1 MSTETPLL
9 NLTPVYLQNT
19 DNIVNTLIFMNVD
32 QGHDF
37 HDGSARTKTSAG
49 LSTWVDLD
57 LKNKGFLNQIPSRV
71 FYQKYPNDTTPDEK
85 TYPLSNDDI
94 FGNSDFIKGSLNTT
108 FVGGSGAYAFVVV
121 EDEDLKIPLPEGT
134 TLEEAIIKEI
144 TKNIT
149 IKIQNNGDKFYIY
162 AEGDTQGENGKTF
175 NIGTQESPIN
185 IMFLPFY
192 QRVYNGSMH
201 KLWTFN
207 SIKHIYLIKLTKLIL
222 IKSKTELKI
231 SNEIPDKI
239 FTCEKFTEINSIVP
253 QYVMIFKQF
262 IEGFIKNLRTR
273 LEEKSIPVPEGLI
286 TGKKIDYKMFDT
298 LSPEIKEIILELFLN
313 GLFTNNFDAVSVNN
327 IVGQSSNLVEY
338 NSETNKFYIQLEGEQ
353 KEFTEFIPRGTK
365 YYFDTC
371 GDKGFRYFLH
381 LLYSNQKPFI
391 HPNYNFGKPKLET
404 ARNSI
409 FEKITNELLNKY
421 NDLKKTN
428 TEITESSDSDIKK
441 NFISKQYGYI
451 TDTNIGSYGNES
463 TADFLIDSFNNTIF
477 SSQDGGGDLDKL
489 ELVRDIGPNLATIKK
504 ERNYTKAKGAIKK
517 IIEVIQTLPNC
528 SELSE
533 ELKDFVLNKFSQD
546 ISDMIRC
553 GGEEKISE
561 SVAAPGISSLIP
573 SSESPRTDVESI
585 SPVSEGE
592 IKAPVEEVPES
603 SGIVPFNN
611 IDNVNAI
618 FGLDLQP
625 PLTEFVKINST
636 LARENSQYDVD
647 NYSNDLQ
654 MYYDYIPQEQTET
667 EITSNYFNTCWQST
681 DFYQQGG
688 ANYPFKFTIA
698 SGSLDSSSLGG
709 QSIPQYHPPEV
720 DIYMPIYNLN
730 GPNSNLKG
738 VIVRMVFVKEI
749 LNNPI
754 NSKSKVVV
762 FCHFVYVDFDRT
774 RISPPS
780 KDSKGN
786 DVISEYPDKFKALLE
801 YVVKYTVCLKDDS
814 CVNINDL
821 LGEVTNNDLNK
832 PENID
837 FKLELYGDDESVKT
851 QSVSRNWYKYFT
863 HTQGPTVKES
873 IVIPVNYNTRK
884 EIEAGTAFDYVAS
897 GIVDVAEKL
906 IDNSGKLQAI
916 FRDNQTLFLKL
927 FLVRNKYTGDKSRS
941 TDSLFLNQSKYL
953 EGVQISNDENTL
965 YNAQMF
971 GLNTVWSTT
980 AKSVFYM
987 TPYMTKTEKVP
998 ITTGAYVDKLNT
1010 GLATNPNVKVYVSL
1024 KPETGSQQDDA
1035 TVLKTEIRDEIMDA
1049 LGSTFVENYI
1059 SYLIEKKIKT
1069 NDLTFSTGFVSK
1081 FIDGIFEYRDKLNI
1095 EIDEFFRYCDFLDD
1109 FMNKCEGNFDDVC
1122 IDLFNNRKEKFP
1134 SILNKKYKT
1143 ITETISTINSNL
1155 QTNYTSLINFIEKIE
1170 KTKSILT
1177 LKSNIDGL
1185 KRFVD
1190 YITKTYPW
1198 WLPKVLDYKKSKIDY
1213 NYCKTVFMIL
1223 NKLEKFHKDNIEFK
1237 NTKAINPNTDNPL
1250 VYYNTLASSIESGK
1264 LPVNCSI
1271 TFDKDGMSASFNEEP
1286 PVEPNDYLKEYIP
1299 KSPDSEGYNAN
1310 KELENLQD
1318 TELKYKIASSQF
1330 FKKLIDK
1337 RLTTP
1342 INSNN
1347 DPALAQQTFTDTDR
1361 ANKRDEL
1368 KIAAPK
1374 RKEVIQ
1380 RETVGGKDATTVP
1393 RRVSSYISDSPT
1405 LLNKKSGTEINL
1417 LVNNKQDN
1425 SQQKD
1430 KNELPEDDEDNLS
1443 EKQQPKIDVK
1453 VEDNNLFKETFSLG
1467 VKNFYRNSYK
1477 CNVGNRI
1484 KNYIE
1489 LINNIQ
1495 TKYGDLVDSPFNIE
1509 DDSSVL
1515 IIKIFMKNINF
1526 INNSFSPAINY
1537 TIIIQQFTAVNE
1549 TYTVEKMN
1557 GLLNLYSSQ
1566 LSMYSLIDSIMEGE
1580 YTPIELANLLYDSI
1594 SDSTL
1599 TELDIGYLK
1608 YEIERKIMSENPITV
1623 EEQPNLESDEEIQNE
1638 VGNVEGDTNST
1649 EKKIGGNTKKRK
1661 NNKKII
1667 KTRNNKNV
1675 NGKKK
1680 TIKRRNIKHK
1690 KYSRKN

>member
-57 LKNKGFLNQIPSRV
+57 FKNKGFLNQIPSRV

-144 TKNIT
+144 KNNIT
-149 IKIQNNGDKFYIY
+149 IKIQNSGDKFYIY
-162 AEGDTQGENGKTF
+162 AEGDTQGENGRTF
-175 NIGTQESPIN
+175 NIGTQELPIN

-207 SIKHIYLIKLTKLIL
+207 TIKHIYLIKLTNMTLT
-222 IKSKTELKI
+222 KSKTELKI
-231 SNEIPDKI
+231 SDTI

-262 IEGFIKNLRTR
+262 IEGFIKNLKTR
-273 LEEKSIPVPEGLI
+273 LEEKRIPVPTGLI

-313 GLFTNNFDAVSVNN
+313 GLFTNNFNTESVNS
-327 IVGQSSNLVEY
+327 IVGEASNLVQY
-338 NSETNKFYIQLEGEQ
+338 NSETNKFYIELEGQEQ
-353 KEFTEFIPRGTK
+353 EFIEFIPRGTK

-489 ELVRDIGPNLATIKK
+489 ELITSIKPNLDSIKK
-504 ERNYTKAKGAIKK
+504 QANYTIAKGAIKK
-517 IIEVIQTLPNC
+517 IIDDIKTLPNC

-533 ELKDFVLNKFSQD
+533 ELKAFVLTKFKQD
-546 ISDMIRC
+546 ISGLINC
-553 GGEEKISE
+553 GGEEKVSE

-573 SSESPRTDVESI
+573 SSESARTDVESI

-592 IKAPVEEVPES
+592 IKAPIEQAPES

-611 IDNVNAI
+611 IDNVNSI
-618 FGLDLQP
+618 FGLKLP
-625 PLTEFVKINST
+625 SELTEPFVKINSSS
-636 LARENSQYDVD
+636 EIQSIQDDVN

-654 MYYDYIPQEQTET
+654 MYYDYIAQKQTET

-681 DFYQQGG
+681 DFYQKGG

-762 FCHFVYVDFDRT
+762 FCHFVYVDFYRT
-774 RISPPS
+774 RIDPPS

-821 LGEVTNNDLNK
+821 LGQVANNNLNN

-837 FKLELYGDDESVKT
+837 FKLNLYGDDKSVKT
-851 QSVSRNWYKYFT
+851 QTVSRNWYKYFT

-884 EIEAGTAFDYVAS
+884 EIETGTAFDYVAS

-906 IDNSGKLQAI
+906 IDNSGKLQEI

-971 GLNTVWSTT
+971 GLNTVWSTS

-987 TPYMTKTEKVP
+987 TPYMTQTEKVP

-1010 GLATNPNVKVYVSL
+1010 GLKMNPNIKVYISS
-1024 KPETGSQQDDA
+1024 KSETGSQQDDA
-1035 TVLKTEIRDEIMDA
+1035 TVLKSEIRDEIMDA
-1049 LGSTFVENYI
+1049 IGITFIENYT
-1059 SYLIEKKIKT
+1059 SYAIENKIP
-1069 NDLTFSTGFVSK
+1069 NQLTLNGGFVDA
-1081 FIDGIFEYRDKLNI
+1081 FVDAIFFYRDRLNK
-1095 EIDEFFRYCDFLDD
+1095 EISDFLNNCYYIDD
-1109 FMNKCEGNFDDVC
+1109 FLNKCEGNFDTDC
-1122 IDLFNNRKEKFP
+1122 GKFFTNPKDKFP
-1134 SILNKKYKT
+1134 LAFNRLYKKIPITMKEIEKNIDSFYKTLITFIKESKKNPILNSYLP
-1143 ITETISTINSNL
+1143 NL
-1155 QTNYTSLINFIEKIE
+1155 KNFIEYLS
-1170 KTKSILT
+1170 KS
-1177 LKSNIDGL
+1177 
-1185 KRFVD
+1185 
-1190 YITKTYPW
+1190 YPW
-1198 WLPKVLDYKKSKIDY
+1198 WLVETFDYKIQLINY
-1213 NYCKTVFMIL
+1213 NYCKTFQTVLQRLDIIAEKDVPMNYKTKLKKTDTYGDYFDFIQGIL
-1223 NKLEKFHKDNIEFK
+1223 INKQQTMLPSSGLLLVDCPFEIDEE
-1237 NTKAINPNTDNPL
+1237 NPYKLIMDPP
-1250 VYYNTLASSIESGK
+1250 IES
-1264 LPVNCSI
+1264 N
-1271 TFDKDGMSASFNEEP
+1271 N
-1286 PVEPNDYLKEYIP
+1286 YLKEYIP
-1299 KSPDSEGYNAN
+1299 KSPDSEGYNADT
-1310 KELENLQD
+1310 ELQNLED
-1318 TELKYKIASSQF
+1318 NELKYKIASSQF
-1330 FKKLIDK
+1330 FKKLIDE
-1337 RLTTP
+1337 RLTMP
-1342 INSNN
+1342 ISSNN
-1347 DPALAQQTFTDTDR
+1347 DPALAQQTFTQSDR
-1361 ANKRDEL
+1361 DNKRVEL
-1368 KIAAPK
+1368 QIAAPK
-1374 RKEVIQ
+1374 RKEVVQ
-1380 RETVGGKDATTVP
+1380 RETVGGKDASTVP
-1393 RRVSSYISDSPT
+1393 SRASSYITESPM
-1405 LLNKKSGTEINL
+1405 LLNKNRGTELNL
-1417 LVNNKQDN
+1417 LVHSNKDNNQT
-1425 SQQKD
+1425 
-1430 KNELPEDDEDNLS
+1430 PEYEDNLS

-1453 VEDNNLFKETFSLG
+1453 VEDNNLFKEPFSSALS
-1467 VKNFYRNSYK
+1467 NFYKNSYK
-1477 CNVGNRI
+1477 CNAGNRI
-1484 KNYIE
+1484 KNYID

-1495 TKYGDLVDSPFNIE
+1495 TKYGDLVDSPFNI
-1509 DDSSVL
+1509 DDENSVL
-1515 IIKIFMKNINF
+1515 IIKIFMKNINL

-1537 TIIIQQFTAVNE
+1537 TTIIKQFTAVNE

-1557 GLLNLYSSQ
+1557 SLLNIYSSQ
-1566 LSMYSLIDSIMEGE
+1566 LSMYSLIDSITAGE

-1599 TELDIGYLK
+1599 MELDIGYLK
-1608 YEIERKIMSENPITV
+1608 YEIEKKIISEKINENPITE
-1623 EEQPNLESDEEIQNE
+1623 EEQPNLES
-1638 VGNVEGDTNST
+1638 NVEPEANST
-1649 EKKIGGNTKKRK
+1649 EKKIGGNTKKRR

-1680 TIKRRNIKHK
+1680 TIKRKNMKQKKH
-1690 KYSRKN
+1690 SRKH